1 MSALDK
7 RIDTKEVYERYQMGK
22 TQLRAARISG
32 AFPKPHKLAGGRK
45 NYWWESEL
53 LEYEKKCKEGFK

>member
-1 MSALDK
+1 MSMLDK
-7 RIDTKEVYERYQMGK
+7 RINTKEVFERYKMGK
-22 TQLRAARISG
+22 TQLKNAVKNG

-53 LEYEKKCKEGFK
+53 LEYEKKYKEGFD